1 MSDLETTLRERL
13 ATVAE
18 PQARIVSGLT
28 EELHRRHRRRQRRL
42 AVAVAA
48 SGLLGVTGT
57 VLLAGLQPGGG
68 STSLQQQAGSAPHAA
83 GEGCPLPMSI
93 GPDSEL
99 LRVEPPAEGFHP
111 TIDESRARMLASN
124 PPAQPGD
131 ASSVTAFRL
140 GRVTTEG
147 TIGFDNGVNFPKPHG
162 LEAWVALHQVPEGE
176 HLPNAGNGA
185 VDTRPYRWAVL
196 VDARTGAVAEWEG
209 GLGSGC
215 S

>member
-1 MSDLETTLRERL
+1 M
-13 ATVAE
+13 
-18 PQARIVSGLT
+18 
-28 EELHRRHRRRQRRL
+28 RRMHVGRRL
-42 AVAVAA
+42 ITV
-48 SGLLGVTGT
+48 LP
-57 VLLAGLQPGGG
+57 VLLA
-68 STSLQQQAGSAPHAA
+68 TSCLGAGSAPHAA

-99 LRVEPPAEGFHP
+99 LRVEPPTEGFHP
-111 TIDESRARMLASN
+111 TIDESRARTLASN

-162 LEAWVALHQVPEGE
+162 LEAWVALHQVPKGE